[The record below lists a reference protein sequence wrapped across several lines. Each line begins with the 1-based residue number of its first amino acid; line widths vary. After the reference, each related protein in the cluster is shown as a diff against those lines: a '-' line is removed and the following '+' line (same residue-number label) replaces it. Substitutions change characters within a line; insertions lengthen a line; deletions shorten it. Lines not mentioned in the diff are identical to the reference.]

1 MKYIFLFYLF
11 NLLCLGIN
19 SLKFKSSY
27 FPRDVT
33 IPKYYKPFNII
44 AEKCPN
50 SLYFLDSESNL
61 EDNKIMKYKI
71 WNDDF
76 LYVKENNNAFS
87 PYCPHMGANLEDGV
101 CSKSGVI
108 CPFHNRLI
116 NYKSTLNNTNVY
128 RINGNIYIDIN
139 SNNYEY
145 KILDQLFKYLNQND
159 FELGGEAESI
169 IECSIG
175 ELAENAIDT
184 EHFSTVHGK
193 LMYGLVD
200 LKYQNFST
208 GFVDEFTSQQVKL
221 RNFPVYLN
229 DLIDIITQRP
239 NVSYS
244 GFDLSAGNSFTKLI
258 LNSLGKSKV
267 FSVQFMPGLNVQ
279 FDENSVI
286 LFHSTPIGPTTTK
299 MNTHVYKRKDTP
311 KQLGDLETF
320 LYSKFLEPDMLIL
333 SKKALLNQENDV
345 STFVLKWRNQYKN
358 NFM

>member
-1 MKYIFLFYLF
+1 M
-11 NLLCLGIN
+11 
-19 SLKFKSSY
+19 
-27 FPRDVT
+27 
-33 IPKYYKPFNII
+33 
-44 AEKCPN
+44 
-50 SLYFLDSESNL
+50 YFLDSEINL
-61 EDNKIMKYKI
+61 EEEKINKYKI
-71 WNDDF
+71 WDNDF
-76 LYVKENNNAFS
+76 LYVKNNKNAFS
-87 PYCPHMGANLEDGV
+87 PYCPHMGANLEDGK
-101 CSKSGVI
+101 CTKSGII

-116 NYKSTLNNTNVY
+116 NYDSTLNSTNVY
-128 RINGNIYIDIN
+128 KINGNIYIDIN
-139 SNNYEY
+139 SNLKELQ
-145 KILDQLFKYLNQND
+145 ILDQLFNFLNKND

-200 LKYQNFST
+200 LKYKNFST
-208 GFVDEFTSQQVKL
+208 GFVDEFTSQNVKS
-221 RNFPVYLN
+221 RKFPEYFN
-229 DLIDIITQRP
+229 DLIDIITQRH

-258 LNSLGKSKV
+258 LDSLGKSKV

-299 MNTHVYKRKDTP
+299 MNTHIYKRKDTP

-345 STFVLKWRNQYKN
+345 SSFVLKWREQYKF
-358 NFM
+358 NFMTN